1 MNLIDTAT
9 SLTLRIEFRK
19 RRLLCS
25 NCLAVKKG
33 SLSLEWYIISYTNRL
48 RVTLKTFNKHGLE
61 ASRVGQHRRSL
72 LTKTAPNLK
81 DGRQDPNRDCQDA

>member
-9 SLTLRIEFRK
+9 SLPLRIEFRK

-33 SLSLEWYIISYTNRL
+33 SLSLEWYIISYTNRS
-48 RVTLKTFNKHGLE
+48 RAILKTPNKYELA
-61 ASRVGQHRRSL
+61 ASRLDQRRRSL
-72 LTKTAPNLK
+72 PTKTAPNLK